1 MTPARKERVWWGCK
15 FAKIWGT
22 LIEYFGVNTYIVAEI
37 NCYVPRGCVYVC
49 VPYSALSDCL

>member
-1 MTPARKERVWWGCK
+1 MTPARKEKVWWGCQ

-37 NCYVPRGCVYVC
+37 NVPRGCYVMC
-49 VPYSALSDCL
+49 VLMLCA